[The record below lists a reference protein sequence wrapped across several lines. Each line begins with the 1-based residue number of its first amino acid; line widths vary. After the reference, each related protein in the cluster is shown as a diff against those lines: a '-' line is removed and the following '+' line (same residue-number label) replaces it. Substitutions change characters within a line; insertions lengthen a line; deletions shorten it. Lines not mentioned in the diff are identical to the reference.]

1 MNVSRRGSVTA
12 SGSSVGLESAT
23 SRFDDAGDLSDAWF
37 ERASLWMG
45 PSVVARGRPRSPAPK
60 VAINIR
66 LSPDVLARFKS
77 TGRGWQ
83 TRINLALE
91 QWLEAHPEIG

>member
-1 MNVSRRGSVTA
+1 MSESRRGSVTA
-12 SGSSVGLESAT
+12 SGSSAGREPAT
-23 SRFDDAGDLSDAWF
+23 SDIDRVDDLSEVWF
-37 ERASLWMG
+37 ERASLWIG
-45 PSVVARGRPRSPAPK
+45 QSIVARGRPRTPAPK

-83 TRINLALE
+83 TRINHALE
-91 QWLEAHPEIG
+91 QWLETHPEIG